1 MSSVQEFF
9 TGYKE
14 SEVIFDA
21 LSATINLLGP
31 LVFQVSK
38 SQIAA
43 RHRRPFAWVWV
54 PARYL
59 RGHVAPLVL
68 SIALRRRDPSPRWKE
83 IVEPATGRFMHHLE
97 LYSAG
102 EVDQEVVDWLREAW
116 SDAA

>member
-38 SQIAA
+38 SQIAV

-83 IVEPATGRFMHHLE
+83 IVEPAKGRLMHHLE
-97 LYSAG
+97 LREVGEIDG
-102 EVDQEVVDWLREAW
+102 EVYQWLAEAY
-116 SDAA
+116 AQA